1 MTHTIL
7 CSHCGAAFA
16 CSTGHINRAAK
27 SGAPLFCSKACFG
40 LSRRAKPKD
49 AVHTKAEK
57 AAYDAVY
64 RARNLE
70 RIKAGKAAHYQRTK
84 DPEKARVIRQARMPK
99 HVEYCRQPEYKAKKH
114 EYDIKKACAEL
125 GEFAETWRL
134 LLELEKEIR
143 SQASAYERRVANGY
157 YTRNAQ
163 KRRRE
168 LCLIRKA
175 SMQAI

>member
-1 MTHTIL
+1 MHTIL
-7 CSHCGAAFA
+7 CSHCGAGFS
-16 CSTGHINRAAK
+16 CSTRYINRAAK

-40 LSRRAKPKD
+40 LSRRVTPKD
-49 AVHTKAEK
+49 TEQAKAEK
-57 AAYDAVY
+57 AAYDIAY
-64 RARNLE
+64 RARNVE
-70 RIKAGKAAHYQRTK
+70 KRKAEKAAYYQRTK
-84 DPEKARVIRQARMPK
+84 DPEKERAIRQANMPR

-114 EYDIKKACAEL
+114 EYDIKKACAEF